1 MRQNFKL
8 KPSENFIST
17 ALLKN
22 LIKTSTIPKAIVEET
37 SSELWYETL
46 NGEGTIEF
54 KNKVTYEGN
63 LHYGIL
69 DTQEVSTPCNL
80 SFPDGTKYSGTM
92 KNGEIT
98 GEGTYTFSNG
108 ASYTGEVLNGLRH
121 GKGTYKSQGILFEGQ
136 WKNGLKHGKGKIKQE
151 GME

>member
-46 NGEGTIEF
+46 NGAGTIEF

-80 SFPDGTKYSGTM
+80 SFADGT
-92 KNGEIT
+92 
-98 GEGTYTFSNG
+98 
-108 ASYTGEVLNGLRH
+108 
-121 GKGTYKSQGILFEGQ
+121 Q
-136 WKNGLKHGKGKIKQE
+136 
-151 GME
+151 

>member
-22 LIKTSTIPKAIVEET
+22 LIKTSTIPKAIIEET
-37 SSELWYETL
+37 TSELWYETL
-46 NGEGTIEF
+46 NGEGKIEF

-69 DTQEVSTPCNL
+69 DTQDVSTPCML
-80 SFPDGTKYSGTM
+80 CFPDGTKYSGTM

-108 ASYTGEVLNGLRH
+108 ATYTGEVLNGLRH
-121 GKGTYKSQGILFEGQ
+121 GQGTYKSQGIFFEGQ
-136 WKNGLKHGKGKIKQE
+136 
-151 GME
+151 